1 MRISIEEAVRQ
12 GLITIQGTA
21 KISDNAIVIPVEDDG
36 TSRGTIQIADGA
48 IVRDGA
54 ILCSGV
60 TIGARAIVGHNT
72 VLRAGAS
79 IGDGTTIS
87 HLVCVERDTKIGK
100 NCRISALTHLTG
112 GMLIADDVQIGA
124 RVVTINDIGM
134 NWPTSSQSLTPPRI
148 LTGAR
153 IGSGVTLLAGVTI
166 GEGSM
171 IGAGSVV
178 TKDVPA
184 QALAVGNP
192 AYIKSWR
199 RTPIA
204 SVQTTSSDSPT

>member
-1 MRISIEEAVRQ
+1 MSIDEAVRQ
-12 GLITIQGTA
+12 GLILIQGTPR
-21 KISDNAIVIPVEDDG
+21 ISETVIVVPEEDDG
-36 TSRGTIQIADGA
+36 RSRGPIKIADGA

-60 TIGARAIVGHNT
+60 SIGVNAIVGHNSI
-72 VLRAGAS
+72 LRASAS

-87 HLVCVERDTKIGK
+87 HLVCVERETKIGS
-100 NCRISALTHLTG
+100 NCRVSALTHLTG

-124 RVVTINDIGM
+124 RVVTINDFDM
-134 NWPTSSQSLTPPRI
+134 NWPASSQSLTPPRI

-178 TKDVPA
+178 TKDIPA
-184 QALAVGNP
+184 HALAVGNP
-192 AYIKSWR
+192 AYIKRWR
-199 RTPIA
+199 RPPVA
-204 SVQTTSSDSPT
+204 SA